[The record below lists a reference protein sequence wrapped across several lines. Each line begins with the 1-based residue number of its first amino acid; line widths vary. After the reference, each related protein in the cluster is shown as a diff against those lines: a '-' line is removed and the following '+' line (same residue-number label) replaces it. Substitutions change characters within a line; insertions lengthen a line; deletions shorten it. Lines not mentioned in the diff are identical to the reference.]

1 MRFSESE
8 IEELTSKYKKDFK
21 SLQRI
26 YRAQVNDKLLIL
38 KHLTG
43 FYVKV
48 FLEGNRVYMSV
59 IFCEKTLLWLVEQ

>member
-48 FLEGNRVYMSV
+48 FLEGIGFTCRLFFVKKRC
-59 IFCEKTLLWLVEQ
+59 FDL